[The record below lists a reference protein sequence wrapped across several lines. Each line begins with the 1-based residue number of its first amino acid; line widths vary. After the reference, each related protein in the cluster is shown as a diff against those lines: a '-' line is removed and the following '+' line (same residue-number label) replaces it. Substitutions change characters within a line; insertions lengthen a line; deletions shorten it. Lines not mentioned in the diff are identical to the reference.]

1 MPLGANLTLLIGP
14 NVPVPAPPPLAEALL
29 SADVT
34 HKDEG
39 RSGFQLTFAA
49 GRSGPL
55 DLVDYAPLQLPLLRP
70 FSRVILVVTFGA
82 VSRVLMDGVIT
93 NQQLSP
99 GAEPGATTFSVTG
112 EDVSV
117 MMDLEE
123 KTVGH
128 TAQAEDVIARKLI
141 ASYPQYGLTPDVA
154 PPGLITVPDPT
165 EGPPFQIATD
175 LEYLNE
181 MARRHGYV
189 FYIEPGPALFQ
200 NTAYWG
206 PPKRF
211 GGPQRALSVNAG
223 PDANVNSV
231 RFQYDALAPALVSGR
246 LIDRRTDQESP
257 VATVLSK
264 RPPLVSQPAL
274 PFQLPHVR
282 RTLLEYASGLSY
294 EEALAYAQAQT
305 DRSAD
310 AVVTAEGELDALRY
324 GDLLRPRRL
333 VGLRGAGFTYDGL
346 YYVKSVTHR
355 VRKGEYKQ
363 SFSLTREGTGALD
376 AAVRP

>member
-1 MPLGANLTLLIGP
+1 MLLGVNLTLLIGP
-14 NVPVPAPPPLAEALL
+14 NVPVPAPPALAEALL
-29 SADVT
+29 SAEVT

-39 RSGFQLTFAA
+39 RSGFQLSFAA

-55 DLVDYAPLQLPLLRP
+55 DLVDYALLQPPLLRP

-82 VSRVLMDGVIT
+82 LSRVLMDGVIT

-123 KTVGH
+123 RAIGH
-128 TAQAEDVIARKLI
+128 TAQPEDVIARKLI
-141 ASYPQYGLTPDVA
+141 TSYPQYGLIPDVA
-154 PPGLITVPDPT
+154 PPGLIAVPDPT
-165 EGPPFQIATD
+165 EGTPFQIATD
-175 LEYLNE
+175 LGYLNE
-181 MARRHGYV
+181 MARRNGYV
-189 FYIEPGPALFQ
+189 FYVEAGPALLQ

-206 PPKRF
+206 PPRRS
-211 GGPQRALSVNAG
+211 GDLQSALSVNMG

-231 RFQYDALAPALVSGR
+231 QFQYNALAPTLFSGR
-246 LIDRRTDQESP
+246 LIDRDTLREVTAE
-257 VATVLSK
+257 TFLST

-282 RTLLEYASGLSY
+282 RTLLEYADGLSY
-294 EEALAYAQAQT
+294 EEGLAYAQAQT
-305 DRSAD
+305 DRSVD

-324 GDLLRPRRL
+324 GDLLRPRGL

-346 YYVKSVTHR
+346 YYVKGVTHR
-355 VRKGEYKQ
+355 IRRGEYKQ
-363 SFSLTREGTGALD
+363 SFSLTREGTGALGP
-376 AAVRP
+376 AVRP